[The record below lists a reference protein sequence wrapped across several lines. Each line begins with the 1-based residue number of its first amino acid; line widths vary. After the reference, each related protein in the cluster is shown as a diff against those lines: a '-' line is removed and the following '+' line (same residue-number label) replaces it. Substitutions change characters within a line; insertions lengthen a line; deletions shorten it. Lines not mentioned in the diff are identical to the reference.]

1 MRPAT
6 ADFDG
11 WCDNEQEQTF
21 QDLLYSMREM
31 RRTWVHRATSAGCT
45 RRELVSRDPSRAVGA
60 LVGRKRRSLWRGL
73 RVLQMSTFVEDIA
86 RLIKEWDD
94 APTQPAIVVP
104 RPASQY
110 QIVNKR
116 PLALP
121 KTKKVR

>member
-1 MRPAT
+1 
-6 ADFDG
+6 
-11 WCDNEQEQTF
+11 
-21 QDLLYSMREM
+21 
-31 RRTWVHRATSAGCT
+31 
-45 RRELVSRDPSRAVGA
+45 
-60 LVGRKRRSLWRGL
+60 
-73 RVLQMSTFVEDIA
+73 MSTFVEDIA